1 MDLLRTTATT
11 VVLVLFL
18 TMHFLLADGTQG
30 LLPGILQRFSTA
42 AVAEEPISPPV
53 QVNYTQLLIDG
64 KFVDSASGTL
74 LQLSPS
80 YETISTQLVVMRL
93 DS

>member
-1 MDLLRTTATT
+1 
-11 VVLVLFL
+11 
-18 TMHFLLADGTQG
+18 
-30 LLPGILQRFSTA
+30 LPGILQRFSTA

-74 LQLSPS
+74 LQLRPS